1 MELQQHQNETIA
13 VLEDRRTA
21 ADGFAALRLSHYPGV
36 SGRAR
41 GPAASSMGDYRLRIV
56 HSHPKQ

>member
-21 ADGFAALRLSHYPGV
+21 ADGFAALRL
-36 SGRAR
+36 GRVDSYLIQSR
-41 GPAASSMGDYRLRIV
+41 VAAMATTA
-56 HSHPKQ
+56 K